1 MRVFLAAILLGI
13 TMPGQGAELWLTL
26 AGDPQNQQADT
37 VQVQPDT
44 LVVFAEFR
52 TIHIRVNRAGARP
65 GYDGQPYRSY
75 NGLVHVN
82 CEAQK
87 ARFRKLQLFA
97 NPLWAGAER
106 SVEYTD
112 KNMPPMAFVGIQPN
126 PNKRIVQAACS
137 LEAVRHP

>member
-1 MRVFLAAILLGI
+1 
-13 TMPGQGAELWLTL
+13 MPGQGAELWLTL
-26 AGDPQNQQADT
+26 AGDPQIPQVDT

-52 TIHIRVNRAGARP
+52 TIHIRVNRAGTRP

-82 CEAQK
+82 CDSKK

-97 NPLWAGAER
+97 DPIWAGAER

-112 KNMPPMAFVGIQPN
+112 KNMPPMAFAGMQPN
-126 PNKRIVQAACS
+126 PNTRIVQAACS